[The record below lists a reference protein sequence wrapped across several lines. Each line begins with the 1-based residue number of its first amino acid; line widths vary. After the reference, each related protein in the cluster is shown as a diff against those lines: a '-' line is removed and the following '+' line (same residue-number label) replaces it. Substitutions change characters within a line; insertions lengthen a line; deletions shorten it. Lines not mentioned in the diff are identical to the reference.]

1 MAKQFEESGSHDP
14 IGQQECFHV
23 IIGEVQRLE
32 KILGAL
38 IDFTRRDIIQTE
50 TINPNSFIQQVLKV
64 HQERFREKDVQ
75 IQTHFAAGLGN
86 VSVDPDRFQHLLRN
100 LLSNAIEASPEHGVI
115 RIDTAAFVP
124 NDRTLQTGEL
134 TTNQYFELKI
144 QNGGRVIPPE
154 EIQKFFDP
162 FYTTKDY
169 GIGIGLTLCKKIVEE
184 HNGSISAKSDSDGTI
199 FTVWLPL
206 KPMEAIRS
214 GSLPAST

>member
-1 MAKQFEESGSHDP
+1 MAKQLKESGSPDP
-14 IGQQECFHV
+14 LEQQECFHL

-50 TINPNSFIQQVLKV
+50 TINPNNFIQQVLRV
-64 HQERFREKDVQ
+64 HQERFREKDIE
-75 IQTHFAAGLGN
+75 IQTHFAPGLGN
-86 VSVDPDRFQHLLRN
+86 VSVNPDRFQHLLRN
-100 LLSNAIEASPEHGVI
+100 LLSNAIEASPQRGVI
-115 RIDTAAFVP
+115 RIHTAVFVP
-124 NDRTLQTGEL
+124 NDKTLQTGEL
-134 TTNQYFELKI
+134 TASQYFELKI

-154 EIQKFFDP
+154 EIRKFFDP

-169 GIGIGLTLCKKIVEE
+169 GIGIGLTLCKRIVEE

-199 FTVWLPL
+199 FTIWLPL

-214 GSLPAST
+214 GPLPTTT